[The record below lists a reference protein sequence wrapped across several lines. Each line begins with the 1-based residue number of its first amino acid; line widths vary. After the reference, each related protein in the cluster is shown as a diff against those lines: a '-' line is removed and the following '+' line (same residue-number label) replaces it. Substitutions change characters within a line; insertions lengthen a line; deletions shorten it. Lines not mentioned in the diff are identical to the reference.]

1 MLPNDDLLI
10 FHAIVETEQITVNGL
25 KYSSPAILFMHI
37 SYKTAC
43 LKKKYWMD
51 LSATGQTYQIT
62 VDGHTH
68 SSIPIVFIHVLC
80 KTACLKKMI
89 VRGLLCRILIILYH
103 LKASCH
109 IHLLYLILVWTIV
122 SFL

>member
-1 MLPNDDLLI
+1 MDLSIRHLRYYSCI
-10 FHAIVETEQITVNGL
+10 FHIKTHVL
-25 KYSSPAILFMHI
+25 K
-37 SYKTAC
+37 T
-43 LKKKYWMD
+43 KYWID

-68 SSIPIVFIHVLC
+68 SSGPIVFIHVLC
-80 KTACLKKMI
+80 KTLCLKKMI
-89 VRGLLCRILIILYH
+89 VIILYH